1 MSDSSYLHWCRPCA
15 WLAIATWAA
24 MIVFAPGSPASP
36 VPSEQAPAAAIPD
49 PLPLDWCVETANE
62 RNPDIAADA
71 AGAEAAAQRI
81 RPAGSLDDPRIGYA
95 AVNLP
100 IGEWSF
106 DASPMS
112 GNQFDLRQKLPFPGL
127 LSSRKAAARAGAEAA
142 AETLAARQRTV
153 AAEAEQRW
161 AALAFAQ
168 RALHITEANLDLLR
182 QITEVAEAK
191 YRVGAGLQQDVIRA
205 QVELTGLLEERLR
218 RVAAIHTAEAR
229 LAALLDL
236 PPRSSFPR
244 TTELRDTAPL
254 PTLDP
259 LLERLPET
267 SPLLRALSKQVEE
280 AERSQRAVELEGY
293 PDVDLLLG
301 YRIRSSAP
309 SDPVAGQD
317 FFTGGLSVRLPVDR
331 GKWRARAAEQA
342 ALVRRAQANYRSA
355 LARLGDVVRT
365 AHADL
370 ERADAQAALLATG
383 LIPQAR
389 QSLASSRSGYQ
400 VDQIDFLS
408 LIDSQTR
415 LLDAELSLVRATADR
430 RAAFAALEGAVG
442 EELR

>member
-1 MSDSSYLHWCRPCA
+1 MNTVNQTARGLLVT
-15 WLAIATWAA
+15 LALL
-24 MIVFAPGSPASP
+24 VASAL
-36 VPSEQAPAAAIPD
+36 STSASLTGTPAAAIPE
-49 PLPLDWCVETANE
+49 PLPLDWCVEMANE

-71 AGAEAAAQRI
+71 AGAEAAAHRI
-81 RPAGSLDDPRIGYA
+81 RPAGSLEDPRAGYT
-95 AVNLP
+95 AVNIP
-100 IGEWSF
+100 VGEWNFS
-106 DASPMS
+106 STPMS

-142 AETLAARQRTV
+142 AETLADRRRTV
-153 AAEAEQRW
+153 AAAAERRW

-168 RALHITEANLDLLR
+168 RALHITDANLDLLR
-182 QITEVAEAK
+182 QLTEVAEAK

-205 QVELTGLLEERLR
+205 QVELTVLLEERLR

-236 PPRSSFPR
+236 PPGSAFPP
-244 TTELRDTAPL
+244 TTELKDTAAL
-254 PTLDP
+254 PALDP
-259 LLERLPET
+259 LLERLPLT
-267 SPLLRALSKQVEE
+267 SPLLRALSKQVEA
-280 AERSQRAVELEGY
+280 AERSQRAVQLEGY
-293 PDVDLLLG
+293 PDVDILLG

-331 GKWRARAAEQA
+331 GKWRARVAEQA
-342 ALVRRAQANYRSA
+342 ALVRRAKANYRSA
-355 LARLGDVVRT
+355 LAQLGGVVRS
-365 AHADL
+365 AHVDL

-383 LIPQAR
+383 LIPQAL

-400 VDQIDFLS
+400 VDKVDFLS
-408 LIDSQTR
+408 LIASQTR